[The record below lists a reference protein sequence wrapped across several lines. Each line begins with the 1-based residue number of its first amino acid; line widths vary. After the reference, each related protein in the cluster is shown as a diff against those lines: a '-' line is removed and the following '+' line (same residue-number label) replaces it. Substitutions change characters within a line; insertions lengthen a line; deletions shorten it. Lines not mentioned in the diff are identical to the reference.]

1 MKEKLENEEIQLNQ
15 SNTEVVQKQEGE
27 QNIQTDI
34 LEPVNIEQNPQQIQ
48 GVDLEQLRISE
59 ENRIKLEAKREEI
72 RVMLSSHTLSGVKLS
87 RMRRNMEKMREAKEN
102 KEPIDEGLF
111 GAIFGGLSGAIAGP
125 AIGKAICK
133 AMSID
138 ERGMLGN
145 LFTSR
150 LFLTALG
157 GYIGWKK

>member
-1 MKEKLENEEIQLNQ
+1 MKSIDDLIYN
-15 SNTEVVQKQEGE
+15 SE
-27 QNIQTDI
+27 QNVVNEDLDIQYDKIINI
-34 LEPVNIEQNPQQIQ
+34 L
-48 GVDLEQLRISE
+48 
-59 ENRIKLEAKREEI
+59 K
-72 RVMLSSHTLSGVKLS
+72 
-87 RMRRNMEKMREAKEN
+87 EAKEN
-102 KEPIDEGLF
+102 NTPIDEGLF
-111 GAIFGGLSGAIAGP
+111 GAIFGGLSGAVAGP

-157 GYIGWKK
+157 GYIGWKN

>member
-1 MKEKLENEEIQLNQ
+1 MKSIDDIINN
-15 SNTEVVQKQEGE
+15 SE
-27 QNIQTDI
+27 QNTVNEDLDIQYDKIINI
-34 LEPVNIEQNPQQIQ
+34 L
-48 GVDLEQLRISE
+48 
-59 ENRIKLEAKREEI
+59 K
-72 RVMLSSHTLSGVKLS
+72 
-87 RMRRNMEKMREAKEN
+87 EAKEN
-102 KEPIDEGLF
+102 NTPIDEGLF
-111 GAIFGGLSGAIAGP
+111 GAIFGGLSGAVAGP

-157 GYIGWKK
+157 GYIGWKN

>member
-1 MKEKLENEEIQLNQ
+1 MKSINDIVTENQLNEELN
-15 SNTEVVQKQEGE
+15 VQYDKII
-27 QNIQTDI
+27 NILQ
-34 LEPVNIEQNPQQIQ
+34 
-48 GVDLEQLRISE
+48 
-59 ENRIKLEAKREEI
+59 
-72 RVMLSSHTLSGVKLS
+72 
-87 RMRRNMEKMREAKEN
+87 EAKEN
-102 KEPIDEGLF
+102 NTPIDEGLF

-138 ERGMLGN
+138 EKGMLGN

-157 GYIGWKK
+157 GYIGWKN

>member
-1 MKEKLENEEIQLNQ
+1 MKSMSDIANDNYIAEDLDTQYDKL
-15 SNTEVVQKQEGE
+15 
-27 QNIQTDI
+27 
-34 LEPVNIEQNPQQIQ
+34 
-48 GVDLEQLRISE
+48 IS
-59 ENRIKLEAKREEI
+59 L
-72 RVMLSSHTLSGVKLS
+72 LQ
-87 RMRRNMEKMREAKEN
+87 EAKEN

>member
-1 MKEKLENEEIQLNQ
+1 MKSINDIVTEKQLNEELN
-15 SNTEVVQKQEGE
+15 VQYDKII
-27 QNIQTDI
+27 NILQ
-34 LEPVNIEQNPQQIQ
+34 
-48 GVDLEQLRISE
+48 
-59 ENRIKLEAKREEI
+59 
-72 RVMLSSHTLSGVKLS
+72 
-87 RMRRNMEKMREAKEN
+87 EAKEN
-102 KEPIDEGLF
+102 NTPIDEGLF

-138 ERGMLGN
+138 EKGMLGN

-157 GYIGWKK
+157 GYIGWKN